1 MWLFLFLQAKV
12 MKEVK
17 SIPNLIY
24 AIEQYER
31 YLIQLSKKS
40 KVNSRYFLCIR
51 RSFGFLNLKENFHI
65 NSEGWVTLGSL
76 TNHDV
81 DCNENGKK
89 AIGLN

>member
-1 MWLFLFLQAKV
+1 MWLFFFPQAKV

-40 KVNSRYFLCIR
+40 KVNSR
-51 RSFGFLNLKENFHI
+51 
-65 NSEGWVTLGSL
+65 
-76 TNHDV
+76 
-81 DCNENGKK
+81 
-89 AIGLN
+89 

>member
-1 MWLFLFLQAKV
+1 

-40 KVNSRYFLCIR
+40 KVSHNDLYPSLFSSPTLMP
-51 RSFGFLNLKENFHI
+51 FLNKPDRHTSFKSVVSI
-65 NSEGWVTLGSL
+65 P
-76 TNHDV
+76 
-81 DCNENGKK
+81 
-89 AIGLN
+89 

>member
-1 MWLFLFLQAKV
+1 MMLCSLYIYPQAKV

-40 KVNSRYFLCIR
+40 KVS
-51 RSFGFLNLKENFHI
+51 
-65 NSEGWVTLGSL
+65 
-76 TNHDV
+76 
-81 DCNENGKK
+81 
-89 AIGLN
+89 

>member
-1 MWLFLFLQAKV
+1 

-40 KVNSRYFLCIR
+40 KVSHSVSLPLTQKMIGKFSTLDVPPKQSR
-51 RSFGFLNLKENFHI
+51 
-65 NSEGWVTLGSL
+65 
-76 TNHDV
+76 
-81 DCNENGKK
+81 
-89 AIGLN
+89 

>member
-1 MWLFLFLQAKV
+1 MRLFFFLQAKV

-40 KVNSRYFLCIR
+40 KVIHVNSRVSGDH
-51 RSFGFLNLKENFHI
+51 SF
-65 NSEGWVTLGSL
+65 TL
-76 TNHDV
+76 T
-81 DCNENGKK
+81 
-89 AIGLN
+89 

>member
-1 MWLFLFLQAKV
+1 

-40 KVNSRYFLCIR
+40 KVNSRYFCESDH
-51 RSFGFLNLKENFHI
+51 SF
-65 NSEGWVTLGSL
+65 SL
-76 TNHDV
+76 T
-81 DCNENGKK
+81 
-89 AIGLN
+89 